1 MIADHPHLKERS
13 RFLFIPGP
21 DDAGPSTVLPP
32 CALPKYMTEELQKYI
47 PNVIFSSNPCR
58 IKFYTQGIPFFHQD
72 LLYRMRRSC
81 LVPPSQEETEDP
93 FKHVCFLSQPHSMTP
108 SIQMIKV

>member
-47 PNVIFSSNPCR
+47 PNNKVLHPRNPVLSPRSSVQNA
-58 IKFYTQGIPFFHQD
+58 PF
-72 LLYRMRRSC
+72 MPGSSISRRN
-81 LVPPSQEETEDP
+81 
-93 FKHVCFLSQPHSMTP
+93 
-108 SIQMIKV
+108 